1 MVKYMPSDII
11 HDCLDTLIALLRQA
25 GVHPEPAVRGEAER
39 RLREQ
44 WGGDTAYIGKTSA
57 DSLQQRSARDK
68 AILRDWAHGLHIPAL
83 ARRYNLAE
91 RTIRHIVR
99 LQAEIPAT
107 VALSHC
113 RDLAQDAGNES
124 NGDIASQPHRR
135 RQPKAA
141 VRAA

>member
-1 MVKYMPSDII
+1 MNTDII
-11 HDCLDTLIALLRQA
+11 HDCLDTLITLLRQS
-25 GVHPEPAVRGEAER
+25 GVHPEPALRGEAER
-39 RLREQ
+39 RLRLA

-68 AILRDWAHGLHIPAL
+68 AILRDWSHGMHIPAL
-83 ARRYNLAE
+83 ALRYHLAE

-99 LQAEIPAT
+99 LQSETPAT
-107 VALSHC
+107 VALSDC
-113 RDLAQDAGNES
+113 RDMVDHRANES
-124 NGDIASQPHRR
+124 NGDIASQPNRR